1 MASREP
7 PNDLPELLE
16 WAAFKGD
23 LPLVKLLVEEARN
36 CQPTLRNPRNENVRH
51 IWENFQQA
59 PEAATRMGN
68 LEVLRFLLDQ
78 GFLVTENVV
87 QVAVLVRS
95 TAALDLLLEYGWDIN
110 ARFRAWKS
118 PPISYAIRHDDLE
131 PVQWFLANGAS
142 ADVPHTFR
150 TSSTPL
156 SRAVHDAS
164 MPIITL
170 LLSSGSRVDHG
181 NLLSATCHSHM
192 SSRLEVLELLLN
204 KGAPVNAIDDWY
216 NGPVTTQMSRW
227 GLGTPLHAAVK
238 RGEREVVEVLLRNG
252 ADKSIKDTKGRM
264 PVHLARELENE
275 ELVEV
280 LEGKKG

>member
-1 MASREP
+1 
-7 PNDLPELLE
+7 
-16 WAAFKGD
+16 
-23 LPLVKLLVEEARN
+23 
-36 CQPTLRNPRNENVRH
+36 
-51 IWENFQQA
+51 
-59 PEAATRMGN
+59 MGN
-68 LEVLRFLLDQ
+68 LEILRFLLDQ

-95 TAALDLLLEYGWDIN
+95 TAALDLLLEYEWDIN

-131 PVQWFLANGAS
+131 LVQWFLANGAS

-275 ELVEV
+275 FAEV